1 MKNIISFLDKILN
14 AINTLKTKLLT
25 MDNKIN
31 SDVKKVD
38 SFFTK
43 NRKIIVAIFYLYP
56 KSNILS
62 LKSFLFNEWLKV
74 KKLADSVK

>member
-62 LKSFLFNEWLKV
+62 LMSFLFNEWLKV